1 MTQLKYTGSVFMTK
15 PEDEPQ
21 LSTFE
26 KLKELFPMLMFIFTP
41 SKIWK
46 RIKGLNFLQV
56 DPKQKEV
63 YIWNGWEFGYM
74 ERPEGFEDNDLDG
87 DGVFSPEEQ
96 KIAREKKAAQKAAA
110 KEEMDNP
117 VQGMKLGDEEAAV
130 DEM

>member
-15 PEDEPQ
+15 PVDEPQ

-26 KLKELFPMLMFIFTP
+26 RLKELFPMLMFIFTP

-46 RIKGLNFLQV
+46 RIKGLAFLQV

-74 ERPEGFEDNDLDG
+74 ERPEGFEENDVDG
-87 DGVFSPEEQ
+87 DGIFSIEEQ
-96 KIAREKKAAQKAAA
+96 KIAREKRAAQKAVA
-110 KEEMDNP
+110 KEDVDNP
-117 VQGMKLGDEEAAV
+117 VYESAEQDAGKTTAV
-130 DEM
+130 